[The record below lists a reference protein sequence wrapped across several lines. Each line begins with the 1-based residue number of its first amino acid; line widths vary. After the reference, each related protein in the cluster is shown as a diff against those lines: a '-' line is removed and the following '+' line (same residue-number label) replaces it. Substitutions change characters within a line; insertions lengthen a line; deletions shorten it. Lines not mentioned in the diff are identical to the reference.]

1 LQDELRPDFTLDE
14 NDKAASDAA
23 RAAFE
28 AAHPDTVEEL
38 VAKEH
43 QRRQR
48 KLAKAG
54 GATDDDE
61 PEAQGSLELDAAPD
75 PDADDDEGE
84 S

>member
-14 NDKAASDAA
+14 KDKAASDAA
-23 RAAFE
+23 RAAFA
-28 AAHPDTVEEL
+28 AAHPDIVEDL

-61 PEAQGSLELDAAPD
+61 PQAQGSLDLDDAPG
-75 PDADDDEGE
+75 P
-84 S
+84 